1 MRTRSRESH
10 GMEPN
15 FVPNSRG
22 SIYRV
27 SERVKRICGRPNRY
41 LHERDRP
48 DVTANPFSL
57 QTLLCGGFGG
67 PPSRSE
73 LALTDPLIGGNQ
85 MSPLKAEKRGR
96 ALEVL
101 CQWR

>member
-27 SERVKRICGRPNRY
+27 SERVNRICGGPNRY

-48 DVTANPFSL
+48 DVTGNPFS
-57 QTLLCGGFGG
+57 QSANK
-67 PPSRSE
+67 PSRSG
-73 LALTDPLIGGNQ
+73 LALTDPLSEYQGEGMNRCL
-85 MSPLKAEKRGR
+85 SG
-96 ALEVL
+96 
-101 CQWR
+101 